1 MEWEEVVR
9 MATSEA
15 RLVNQ
20 NNDVPLEHCLHLIRI
35 PINHYNI
42 LTNIRK
48 GEKLLNRLDDI
59 EEDDRVRVI
68 LFINEPGAYSEENY
82 RQYHDKKMTQSMK
95 DLNDE
100 PISITRLIRAREM
113 HILQRYITRR
123 MQSNKLHIDCLQGEI
138 ISPFIGGSLAA
149 DLRFASEDA
158 RLVFSHT
165 KNGPYVDGG
174 LPFFLQRY
182 VGHSKALQ
190 IMLNRQEMDVEEA
203 YSLRLVDRIFPADNF
218 KQSCVEEARKLCSH
232 DAEDLHIMKQLFYH
246 FSDELNR
253 IFSLETSLI
262 E

>member
-1 MEWEEVVR
+1 MH
-9 MATSEA
+9 TSEA

-20 NNDVPLEHCLHLIRI
+20 NNNVPLEHCLHLIRI

-42 LTNIRK
+42 LTNIGK

-59 EEDDRVRVI
+59 EGDDYIKVI

-82 RQYHDKKMTQSMK
+82 RRYHDKKVTQSMK
-95 DLNDE
+95 DLNNE
-100 PISITRLIRAREM
+100 PNSIARFVRAREM

-149 DLRFASEDA
+149 DLRFASKDT

-165 KNGPYVDGG
+165 RNGPYVDGG

-182 VGHSKALQ
+182 VGHSKAFQ
-190 IMLNRQEMDVEEA
+190 IMLNRQELDVEEA
-203 YSLRLVDRIFPADNF
+203 HSLGLVDRIFPADNF
-218 KQSCVEEARKLCSH
+218 EQSCIDEARKLCTH

-253 IFSLETSLI
+253 IFRLETSLI